1 MQAIVRGRKSSGR
14 GHTGNPATPAQPAVG
29 MILDEDLLDAII
41 DDRQATGA
49 DLRDEVWDGVYMIMP
64 QANDTHQE
72 IVQGLCFAFETVSG
86 QGLGGKVRPGVNVS
100 DRDDDWT
107 KNYRDPDVVV
117 FLAGTTAINRE
128 TYWLGGPDFAVEVIS
143 KGDRSRD
150 KLDFYAKVNV
160 RELLLVDRFP
170 WSLELYRNVGGVMEL
185 TGRSTIEGQVE
196 LPSEVLPLTFQLI
209 SGPERPQIR
218 VGERNGDRVW
228 SV

>member
-1 MQAIVRGRKSSGR
+1 MQTITRERKSSGR
-14 GHTGNPATPAQPAVG
+14 GQTGEPATPAKPEVG
-29 MILDEDLLDAII
+29 MILDEDVLDAII

-49 DLRDEVWDGVYMIMP
+49 DRRDEVWDGVYMIMP
-64 QANDTHQE
+64 QPNDTHQE
-72 IVQGLCFAFETVSG
+72 IVAELLITFRDA
-86 QGLGGKVRPGVNVS
+86 LGRTPKLRPGVNVS

-107 KNYRDPDVVV
+107 KNYRGPDLVV
-117 FLAGTTAINRE
+117 FLEGTTAINRD

-170 WSLELYRNVGGVMEL
+170 WSLELYRNLNGAMEL
-185 TGRSTIEGQVE
+185 VGRSTIEGQVE
-196 LPSEVLPLTFQLI
+196 LPSEVLPLTFRLI
-209 SGPERPQIR
+209 PGTERPQIQ
-218 VGERNGDRVW
+218 VTERNGDRAW